1 MSALFGYAITV
12 VPRVYTYYLREDA
25 LEFMHFKK
33 SPLCK
38 LLFSAK
44 QWKTSLGV
52 IFIYSWDSIVA
63 QMLNQAVL

>member
-1 MSALFGYAITV
+1 MTNSSTLLTVSFILQVMSALFGYAITV

-44 QWKTSLGV
+44 Q
-52 IFIYSWDSIVA
+52 
-63 QMLNQAVL
+63 